1 MREKACADDSQVGT
15 SGVTATRLFAR
26 AGRRWPW
33 LLGVLLTLVS
43 ATGVSSHVEAVYW
56 THVDVVFLP
65 PNSPLG
71 QGNVLEGDSASL
83 VHFAALV
90 EREINGSRALPRLS
104 SAEATLY
111 GAGVRRGYSVTLPNL
126 GGQWQTNFNRP
137 ALSIE
142 VVDSSE
148 ARVRAV
154 LAQVVGRVQ
163 GLARGLQERSGVSA
177 GARIW
182 AQQFPETIS
191 VSYVTGN
198 HKRATGA
205 SILLGS
211 GLVLSAAVI
220 VAGRGTGR
228 RLRQPGRHRSR
239 AEVNDRPRVPHLA
252 PRRGV
257 G

>member
-1 MREKACADDSQVGT
+1 MTTTQLF
-15 SGVTATRLFAR
+15 TRAGHRWLWLFA
-26 AGRRWPW
+26 G
-33 LLGVLLTLVS
+33 LLALVS

-65 PNSPLG
+65 PNSPSG

-148 ARVRAV
+148 PRVRAV
-154 LAQVVGRVQ
+154 LAQVVGRVK
-163 GLARGLQERSGVSA
+163 GLARDLQQRSGVSA

-182 AQQFPETIS
+182 TQEFPEDVS
-191 VSYVTGN
+191 VSYVSGN
-198 HKRATGA
+198 RKRATGA
-205 SILLGS
+205 SLLLGG
-211 GLVLSAAVI
+211 GLVLSAAVM
-220 VAGRGTGR
+220 VTGRGAGRR
-228 RLRQPGRHRSR
+228 RRQAGRHRSH
-239 AEVNDRPRVPHLA
+239 AEVNGRPRVRHLS